1 MGLIP
6 QSKDKFAGALIDYMV
21 GMRISM
27 EDAANVGSSRLAIA
41 ALELTP
47 PLVEGGGG
55 GLTKGAKD
63 AGFNAVARDIKS
75 LFVSKDNTKAA
86 AVGLSMNSL
95 RYAVKSNDQGAFE
108 RIRKRATLQKANLL
122 NRTAMKIIKD
132 GDPVR
137 AFGKAKNLF
146 NKSNPVTPMGF
157 QDVISDIRAE
167 HIKRRHISNQGR
179 VRVWRHTGSYLG
191 KHVVENKSI
200 IDEYIKL
207 TQSHVGMLKS
217 GWYEVLT
224 RLPKLNNKALYK
236 DKDVPVW
243 IRRHAGNGYVTSF
256 RNASGVNMIIGN
268 RIGDNDGQASKNRVH
283 DVARALAMARL
294 MADLEQFQDRQAR
307 KFNGS

>member
-1 MGLIP
+1 MGLVRT
-6 QSKDKFAGALIDYMV
+6 SKDNFAGALIDYMV

-47 PLVEGGGG
+47 PLVENGGG

-63 AGFNAVARDIKS
+63 AGFNAVSRDIKS
-75 LFVSKDNTKAA
+75 LFVSKDNTKAT
-86 AVGLSMNSL
+86 AVGLSLNSL
-95 RYAVKSNDQGAFE
+95 RYAAISNDQGSFE
-108 RIRKRATLQKANLL
+108 RIRKRATLQRATLINT
-122 NRTAMKIIKD
+122 TAMKIIKD

-146 NKSNPVTPMGF
+146 SKSNPVTSMGF
-157 QDVISDIRAE
+157 QDVITDIRAE
-167 HIKRRHISNQGR
+167 HLKRRHIDRQGR
-179 VRVWRHTGSYLG
+179 VRVWRNTGSFLG

-207 TQSHVGMLKS
+207 TQGHVGMLKS

-243 IRRHAGNGYVTSF
+243 IKRHAGNGYVTVF
-256 RNASGVNMIIGN
+256 KNAQGVNMIIGN
-268 RIGDNDGQASKNRVH
+268 RIGDNDNQASKNRVH
-283 DVARALAMARL
+283 DVARSLAMARL
-294 MADLEQFQDRQAR
+294 MADLEQFQKRQAD
-307 KFNGS
+307 KFNGK

>member
-1 MGLIP
+1 MGLVRT
-6 QSKDKFAGALIDYMV
+6 SKDNFAGALIDYMV

-47 PLVEGGGG
+47 PLVENGGG

-63 AGFNAVARDIKS
+63 AGFNAVSRDIKS
-75 LFVSKDNTKAA
+75 LLVSKDNTKAT
-86 AVGLSMNSL
+86 AVGLSLNSL
-95 RYAVKSNDQGAFE
+95 RYAAISNDQGSFE
-108 RIRKRATLQKANLL
+108 RIRKRATLQRATIIN
-122 NRTAMKIIKD
+122 TTTMKIIKD

-146 NKSNPVTPMGF
+146 SKSNPVTSMGF
-157 QDVISDIRAE
+157 QDVITDIRAE
-167 HIKRRHISNQGR
+167 HLKRRHIDRQGR
-179 VRVWRHTGSYLG
+179 VRVWRNTGSFLG

-243 IRRHAGNGYVTSF
+243 IKRHAGNGYVTVF
-256 RNASGVNMIIGN
+256 KNAQGVNMIIGN
-268 RIGDNDGQASKNRVH
+268 RIGDNDNQASKNRVH
-283 DVARALAMARL
+283 DVARSLAMARL
-294 MADLEQFQDRQAR
+294 MADLEQFQKRQAD
-307 KFNGS
+307 KFNGK